1 MGYKVILKR
10 RIKTN
15 KFGDLMIMCNNKL
28 ATPLNHTKFV
38 KGNEVIVS
46 YDTDNENITI
56 VFDNQVKE
64 EWERW

>member
-1 MGYKVILKR
+1 
-10 RIKTN
+10 
-15 KFGDLMIMCNNKL
+15 MIMCNNKL